1 MKKYIGSILSL
12 FIAGLCFTACDND
25 ALDGMQG
32 VYADMQ
38 SYTSQEATVQPTTK
52 LKKGVKALNVDI
64 KDVKGTA
71 IQISFGS
78 TEWILPAAS
87 YTVAETVANKTCV
100 VKVNGEAMKSG
111 DIDVSLIGGK
121 YYLNGLF
128 ANAAGQRVKLN
139 YVGELA
145 FVVGQDDPEASGY
158 MMMIDEQPVTSYD
171 WATGQTTVF
180 PGVTK
185 YSVSVTSP
193 EGATTLYLDLI
204 NASGNTAT
212 GIVGTYTVQG
222 NAHDAWLCDNG
233 WVNPAYNV
241 AGGSYYVDASGVKQ
255 YITSGQIEVST
266 AMSSEGA
273 ALFTLV
279 AKNLGTTTA
288 DGKTTSTTGSF
299 SVKFAS
305 LMQATGTELRDQ
317 TIESKVLG
325 RTMKYSVYL
334 PKGYDKSKEYPVLYM
349 LHGANGSNN
358 DWLNGGKINAN
369 ASTAASDGT
378 APEMIVI
385 CPDCGGDN
393 FYCDNYKGNDIKYMT
408 YFFTEFLPTVEN
420 LYAVKKDRASR
431 AIGGLSMGGF
441 GSLYYGLL
449 HPEMFSYVYACS
461 PATYIDGAPN
471 LYDLL
476 SKADVSKLPGITIEI
491 GTEDFL
497 YESAGSFK
505 QALDAKKVPNEYIT
519 RAGTH
524 DWPFWAACTPK
535 IMKKLGEV
543 WQ

>member
-1 MKKYIGSILSL
+1 MKKYIGSIFSL

-38 SYTSQEATVQPTTK
+38 NYTSQEATVQPTTK
-52 LKKGVKALNVDI
+52 LGKGIKALNVDI

-158 MMMIDEQPVTSYD
+158 MMMIDEQQVTSYD

-233 WVNPAYNV
+233 WVVPDYNM

-273 ALFTLV
+273 ALFNLV

-317 TIESKVLG
+317 TIKSTVLG

-358 DWLNGGKINAN
+358 DWLNGGKINVN

-393 FYCDNYKGNDIKYMT
+393 FYCDNYNGNDIKYMT

-497 YESAGSFK
+497 FQSAGNFK
-505 QALDAKKVPNEYIT
+505 QALDANKVPNEYIT

>member
-1 MKKYIGSILSL
+1 MKKYIGSIFSL

-64 KDVKGTA
+64 KDVKGTT
-71 IQISFGS
+71 IQVSFGS

-111 DIDVSLIGGK
+111 DIDVSLIEGK

-171 WATGQTTVF
+171 WATGQTTVI

-233 WVNPAYNV
+233 WVVPNNNM

-273 ALFTLV
+273 ALFNLV

-317 TIESKVLG
+317 TIKSTVLG

-349 LHGANGSNN
+349 LHGANGNNN
-358 DWLNGGKINAN
+358 DWLNDGKINAN

-461 PATYIDGAPN
+461 PATSIDGAPN

-497 YESAGSFK
+497 FQSAGSFK
-505 QALDAKKVPNEYIT
+505 QALDANKVPNEYIT
-519 RAGTH
+519 RAGAH
-524 DWPFWAACTPK
+524 DWSFWAACTPK

-543 WQ
+543 W

>member
-1 MKKYIGSILSL
+1 MKKYIGSIFSL

-38 SYTSQEATVQPTTK
+38 NYTSQEAIVQPTTK

-64 KDVKGTA
+64 KDVKGTT
-71 IQISFGS
+71 IQVSFGS

-317 TIESKVLG
+317 TIKSTVLG

-358 DWLNGGKINAN
+358 DWLNGGKINVN
-369 ASTAASDGT
+369 ASNAASEGT

-385 CPDCGGDN
+385 CPDCGGNN
-393 FYCDNYKGNDIKYMT
+393 FYCDNYGGNDIKYMT

-461 PATYIDGAPN
+461 PATSIDGAPN

-543 WQ
+543 WH

>member
-1 MKKYIGSILSL
+1 MKKYIGSIFSL

-38 SYTSQEATVQPTTK
+38 NYTSQEAIVQPTTK

-64 KDVKGTA
+64 KDVKGA
-71 IQISFGS
+71 VIQISFGS

-273 ALFTLV
+273 ALFNLV
-279 AKNLGTTTA
+279 AKDLGTTTA
-288 DGKTTSTTGSF
+288 DGKTISTTGSF

-317 TIESKVLG
+317 TIKSTVLG

-471 LYDLL
+471 LYELL

-543 WQ
+543 WH

>member
-1 MKKYIGSILSL
+1 MKKYIGSIFSL

-38 SYTSQEATVQPTTK
+38 NYTSQEAIVQPTTK
-52 LKKGVKALNVDI
+52 LKKGVKTLNVDI
-64 KDVKGTA
+64 KDVKGTT
-71 IQISFGS
+71 IQVSFGS

-111 DIDVSLIGGK
+111 DIDVSLIEGK

-171 WATGQTTVF
+171 WATGQTTVI

-233 WVNPAYNV
+233 WVVPNNNM

-273 ALFTLV
+273 ALFNLV

-317 TIESKVLG
+317 TIKSTVLG

-358 DWLNGGKINAN
+358 DWLNGGKINVN
-369 ASTAASDGT
+369 ASNAASEGT

-385 CPDCGGDN
+385 CPDCGGNN
-393 FYCDNYKGNDIKYMT
+393 FYCDNYGGNDIKYMT

>member
-38 SYTSQEATVQPTTK
+38 NYTSQEAIVQPTTK

-64 KDVKGTA
+64 KDVKGTT
-71 IQISFGS
+71 IQVSFGS

-100 VKVNGEAMKSG
+100 VKVNGEAMQSG
-111 DIDVSLIGGK
+111 DLDVSIYGGV
-121 YYLNGLF
+121 YYFSGLF
-128 ANAAGQRVKLN
+128 TNQAGKRVKLDYHGN
-139 YVGELA
+139 LTFEVG
-145 FVVGQDDPEASGY
+145 VDDPEASGY
-158 MMMIDEQPVTSYD
+158 MMTIDEQQVYD
-171 WATGQTTVF
+171 WTTGQATLI
-180 PGVTK
+180 PGVSK
-185 YSVSVTSP
+185 YSVSVISP

-204 NASGNTAT
+204 NAPGKTAT

-349 LHGANGSNN
+349 LHGADGSNN
-358 DWLNGGKINAN
+358 DWLNGGKINVN
-369 ASTAASDGT
+369 ASNAASEGT

-385 CPDCGGDN
+385 CPDCGGNN
-393 FYCDNYKGNDIKYMT
+393 FYCDNYGGNDIKYMT

-461 PATYIDGAPN
+461 PATSIDGAPN

>member
-38 SYTSQEATVQPTTK
+38 NYTSQEATVQPTTK

-87 YTVAETVANKTCV
+87 YAVAETVANKTCV

-543 WQ
+543 WH

>member
-87 YTVAETVANKTCV
+87 YAVAETVANKTCV

-273 ALFTLV
+273 ALFNLV
-279 AKNLGTTTA
+279 AKDLGTTTA
-288 DGKTTSTTGSF
+288 DGKTISTTGSF

-317 TIESKVLG
+317 TIKSTVLG

-471 LYDLL
+471 LYELL

-497 YESAGSFK
+497 FQSAGSFK
-505 QALDAKKVPNEYIT
+505 QALDANKVPNEYIT

>member
-1 MKKYIGSILSL
+1 MKKYIGSIFSL

-32 VYADMQ
+32 AYADMQ
-38 SYTSQEATVQPTTK
+38 NYTSQEATVQPTTK
-52 LKKGVKALNVDI
+52 LRKGVKALNVDI
-64 KDVKGTA
+64 KDVKGTT

-78 TEWILPAAS
+78 TEWILPVAS

-111 DIDVSLIGGK
+111 DIDVSLIEGK

-158 MMMIDEQPVTSYD
+158 MMMIDEQPVTSYE
-171 WATGQTTVF
+171 WATGQTTVI

-233 WVNPAYNV
+233 WVVPNNNM

-273 ALFTLV
+273 ALFNLV

-317 TIESKVLG
+317 TIKSTVLG

-349 LHGANGSNN
+349 LHGANGNNN
-358 DWLNGGKINAN
+358 DWLNDGKINAN

-393 FYCDNYKGNDIKYMT
+393 FYCDNYNGNDIKYMT

-497 YESAGSFK
+497 FQSAGSFK
-505 QALDAKKVPNEYIT
+505 QALDANKVPNEYIT
-519 RAGTH
+519 RAGAH

-543 WQ
+543 W

>member
-64 KDVKGTA
+64 KDVKGA
-71 IQISFGS
+71 VIQISFGS

-273 ALFTLV
+273 ALFNLV
-279 AKNLGTTTA
+279 AKDLGTTTA
-288 DGKTTSTTGSF
+288 DGKTISTTGSF

-317 TIESKVLG
+317 TIKSTVLG

-358 DWLNGGKINAN
+358 DWLNGGKINVN

-393 FYCDNYKGNDIKYMT
+393 FYCDNYGGNDIKYMT

-461 PATYIDGAPN
+461 PATSIDGAPN

>member
-1 MKKYIGSILSL
+1 MKKYIGSIFSL

-38 SYTSQEATVQPTTK
+38 NYTSQEAIVQPTTK
-52 LKKGVKALNVDI
+52 LKKGVKTLNVDI
-64 KDVKGTA
+64 KDVKGTT
-71 IQISFGS
+71 IQVSFGS

-111 DIDVSLIGGK
+111 DIDVSLIEGK

-171 WATGQTTVF
+171 WATGQTTVI

-233 WVNPAYNV
+233 WVVPNNNM

-317 TIESKVLG
+317 TIKSTVLG

-349 LHGANGSNN
+349 LHGADGSNN
-358 DWLNGGKINAN
+358 DWLNGGKINVN
-369 ASTAASDGT
+369 ASNAASEGT

-385 CPDCGGDN
+385 CPDCGGNN
-393 FYCDNYKGNDIKYMT
+393 FYCDNYGGNDIKYMT

>member
-1 MKKYIGSILSL
+1 MKKYIGSIFSL

-38 SYTSQEATVQPTTK
+38 NYTSQEAIVQPTTK

-64 KDVKGTA
+64 KDVKGTT
-71 IQISFGS
+71 IQVSFGS

-111 DIDVSLIGGK
+111 DIDVSLIEGK

-171 WATGQTTVF
+171 WATGQTTVI

-204 NASGNTAT
+204 NASGNTAI

-233 WVNPAYNV
+233 WVVPNNNM

-273 ALFTLV
+273 ALFNLV

-317 TIESKVLG
+317 TIKSTVLG

-349 LHGANGSNN
+349 LHGANGNNN
-358 DWLNGGKINAN
+358 DWLNDGKINAN

-461 PATYIDGAPN
+461 PATSIDGAPN

-497 YESAGSFK
+497 FQSAGSFK
-505 QALDAKKVPNEYIT
+505 QALDANKVPNEYIT
-519 RAGTH
+519 RAGAH
-524 DWPFWAACTPK
+524 DWSFWAACTPK

-543 WQ
+543 W

>member
-87 YTVAETVANKTCV
+87 YAVAETVANKTCV

-204 NASGNTAT
+204 NASGKTAT

-273 ALFTLV
+273 ALFNLV

-358 DWLNGGKINAN
+358 DWLNGGKINVN

-393 FYCDNYKGNDIKYMT
+393 FYCDNYGGNDIKYMT

-497 YESAGSFK
+497 FQSAGSFK
-505 QALDAKKVPNEYIT
+505 QALDANKVPNEYIT

>member
-1 MKKYIGSILSL
+1 MKKYIGSIFSL

-38 SYTSQEATVQPTTK
+38 NYTSQEAIVQPTTK

-64 KDVKGTA
+64 KDVKGTT
-71 IQISFGS
+71 IQVSFGS

-273 ALFTLV
+273 ALFNLV
-279 AKNLGTTTA
+279 AKDLGTTTA
-288 DGKTTSTTGSF
+288 DGKTISTTGSF

-317 TIESKVLG
+317 TIKSTVLG

-393 FYCDNYKGNDIKYMT
+393 FYCDNYNGNDIKYMT

-471 LYDLL
+471 LYELL

-497 YESAGSFK
+497 YQSAGSFK

>member
-1 MKKYIGSILSL
+1 MKKYIGSIFSL

-38 SYTSQEATVQPTTK
+38 NYTSQEAIVQPTTK

-64 KDVKGTA
+64 KDVKGTT
-71 IQISFGS
+71 IQVSFGS

-111 DIDVSLIGGK
+111 DIDVSLIEGK

-171 WATGQTTVF
+171 WATGQTTVI

-233 WVNPAYNV
+233 WVVPNNNM

-273 ALFTLV
+273 ALFNLV

-317 TIESKVLG
+317 TIKSTVLG

-349 LHGANGSNN
+349 LHGANGNNN
-358 DWLNGGKINAN
+358 DWLNDGKINAN

-449 HPEMFSYVYACS
+449 HSEMFSYVYACS

-497 YESAGSFK
+497 FQSAGSFK
-505 QALDAKKVPNEYIT
+505 QALDANKVPNEYIT
-519 RAGTH
+519 RAGAH
-524 DWPFWAACTPK
+524 DWSFWAACTPK

-543 WQ
+543 W

>member
-38 SYTSQEATVQPTTK
+38 NYTSQEATVQPTTK

-64 KDVKGTA
+64 KDVKGA
-71 IQISFGS
+71 VIQISFGC

-358 DWLNGGKINAN
+358 DWLNGGKINVN
-369 ASTAASDGT
+369 ASNAASEGT

-393 FYCDNYKGNDIKYMT
+393 FYCDNYGGNDIKYMT

-471 LYDLL
+471 LYELL

>member
-1 MKKYIGSILSL
+1 MKKYIGSIFSL

-38 SYTSQEATVQPTTK
+38 NYTSQEAIVQPTTK

-64 KDVKGTA
+64 KDVKGTT
-71 IQISFGS
+71 IQVSFGS

-273 ALFTLV
+273 ALFNLV
-279 AKNLGTTTA
+279 AKDLGTTTA
-288 DGKTTSTTGSF
+288 DGKTISTTGSF

-317 TIESKVLG
+317 TIKSTVLG
-325 RTMKYSVYL
+325 RTMKYAVYL

-471 LYDLL
+471 LYELL

-519 RAGTH
+519 RAGAH
-524 DWPFWAACTPK
+524 DWSFWAACTPK

>member
-1 MKKYIGSILSL
+1 MKKYIGSIFSL

-38 SYTSQEATVQPTTK
+38 NYTSQEAIVQPTTK

-64 KDVKGTA
+64 KDVKGTT
-71 IQISFGS
+71 IQVSFGS

-111 DIDVSLIGGK
+111 DIDVSLIEGK

-171 WATGQTTVF
+171 WATGQTTVI

-233 WVNPAYNV
+233 WVVPNNNM

-273 ALFTLV
+273 ALFNLV

-317 TIESKVLG
+317 TIKSTVLG

-349 LHGANGSNN
+349 LHGANGNNN
-358 DWLNGGKINAN
+358 DWLNDGKINAN
-369 ASTAASDGT
+369 ASTAVSDGT

-449 HPEMFSYVYACS
+449 HSEMFSYVYACS

-497 YESAGSFK
+497 FQSAGSFK
-505 QALDAKKVPNEYIT
+505 QALDANKVPNEYIT
-519 RAGTH
+519 RAGAH
-524 DWPFWAACTPK
+524 DWSFWAACTPK

-543 WQ
+543 W

>member
-87 YTVAETVANKTCV
+87 YAVAETVANKTCV

-128 ANAAGQRVKLN
+128 TNAAGLRVKLN

-171 WATGQTTVF
+171 WATGQTTVI

-204 NASGNTAT
+204 NAPGKTAT

-233 WVNPAYNV
+233 WVVPDYNM

-349 LHGANGSNN
+349 LHGADGSNN
-358 DWLNGGKINAN
+358 DWLNGGKINVN
-369 ASTAASDGT
+369 ASNAASEGT

-385 CPDCGGDN
+385 CPDCGGNN
-393 FYCDNYKGNDIKYMT
+393 FYCDNYGGNDIKYMT

-476 SKADVSKLPGITIEI
+476 NKADVSKLPGITIEI

-497 YESAGSFK
+497 YQSAGSFK

>member
-38 SYTSQEATVQPTTK
+38 NYTSQEAIVQPTTK

-64 KDVKGTA
+64 KDVKGTT
-71 IQISFGS
+71 IQVSFGS

-317 TIESKVLG
+317 TIKSTVLG

-358 DWLNGGKINAN
+358 DWLNGGKINVN
-369 ASTAASDGT
+369 ASNAASEGT

-393 FYCDNYKGNDIKYMT
+393 FYCDNYGGNDIKYMT

-543 WQ
+543 WH

>member
-1 MKKYIGSILSL
+1 MKKYIGSIFSL
-12 FIAGLCFTACDND
+12 FIAGLCFTACDSD

-38 SYTSQEATVQPTTK
+38 NYTSQEATVQPTTK

-111 DIDVSLIGGK
+111 DIDVSLIEGK

-171 WATGQTTVF
+171 WATGQTTVI

-233 WVNPAYNV
+233 WVVPNNNM

-273 ALFTLV
+273 ALFNLV

-317 TIESKVLG
+317 TIKSTVLG

-349 LHGANGSNN
+349 LHGANGNNN
-358 DWLNGGKINAN
+358 DWLNDGKINAN

-461 PATYIDGAPN
+461 PATSIDGAPN

-497 YESAGSFK
+497 FQSAGSFK
-505 QALDAKKVPNEYIT
+505 QALDANKVPNEYIT
-519 RAGTH
+519 RAGAH
-524 DWPFWAACTPK
+524 DWSFWAACTPK

-543 WQ
+543 W

>member
-1 MKKYIGSILSL
+1 MKKYIGSIFSL
-12 FIAGLCFTACDND
+12 FIAGLCFTACDHD

-38 SYTSQEATVQPTTK
+38 NYTSQEAIVQPTTK

-64 KDVKGTA
+64 KDVKGTT
-71 IQISFGS
+71 IQVSFGS

-317 TIESKVLG
+317 TIKSTVLG

-497 YESAGSFK
+497 FQSAGSFK

>member
-38 SYTSQEATVQPTTK
+38 NYTSQEAIVQPTTK

-64 KDVKGTA
+64 KDVKGTT
-71 IQISFGS
+71 IQVSFGS

-111 DIDVSLIGGK
+111 DIDVSLIEGK

-128 ANAAGQRVKLN
+128 TNAAGQRVKLN

-158 MMMIDEQPVTSYD
+158 MMMIDEQPVISYD

-273 ALFTLV
+273 ALFSLV

-317 TIESKVLG
+317 TIKSTVLG

-497 YESAGSFK
+497 FQSAGSFK
-505 QALDAKKVPNEYIT
+505 QALDANKVPNEYIT

>member
-64 KDVKGTA
+64 KDVKGTT
-71 IQISFGS
+71 IQVSFGS

-317 TIESKVLG
+317 TIKSTVLG

-358 DWLNGGKINAN
+358 DWLNGGKINVN
-369 ASTAASDGT
+369 ASNAASEGT

-393 FYCDNYKGNDIKYMT
+393 FYCDNYGGNDIKYMT

-497 YESAGSFK
+497 FQSAGSFK

>member
-64 KDVKGTA
+64 KDVKGAA

-273 ALFTLV
+273 ALFNLV

-317 TIESKVLG
+317 TIKSTVLG

-471 LYDLL
+471 LYELL

-497 YESAGSFK
+497 FQSAGSFK
-505 QALDAKKVPNEYIT
+505 QALDANKVPNEYIT

>member
-38 SYTSQEATVQPTTK
+38 NYTSQEATVQPTTK

-64 KDVKGTA
+64 KDVKGTV
-71 IQISFGS
+71 IQVSFGS

-273 ALFTLV
+273 ALFNLV

-317 TIESKVLG
+317 TIKSTVLG

-461 PATYIDGAPN
+461 PATSIDGAPN

-543 WQ
+543 WH

>member
-1 MKKYIGSILSL
+1 MKKYIGSIFSL

-38 SYTSQEATVQPTTK
+38 NYTSQEAIVQPTTK

-64 KDVKGTA
+64 KDVKGTT
-71 IQISFGS
+71 IQVSFGS

-505 QALDAKKVPNEYIT
+505 QALDANKVPNEYIT